1 MLRTHEVIFILRDQD
16 KGNAWHIDATSVD
29 CTLIDK
35 GKLANQIVTLRPTVV
50 E

>member
-1 MLRTHEVIFILRDQD
+1 MLRTHEVIFIQRDED
-16 KGNAWHIDATSVD
+16 KGIAWHIDATSVD

-35 GKLANQIVTLRPTVV
+35 GKLANQIVTLRPTVA